1 MRYALD
7 RKAQTHQ
14 RIVKE
19 ASVRFRRDGI
29 GATGLQPLMKS
40 LGLTHGGFYAHFKS
54 KDDLVDQALRQSVDE
69 AKVCTQEMFNGPDS
83 LNTFIDVYLSET
95 HRDDPGK
102 GCPLPN
108 MCAELGQQNRP
119 SPLTDEIIVHLLE
132 TFDNALHIEN
142 PEPKSM
148 LVLSSLVGAL
158 ILSRSAHDPQLSEH
172 ILKVTR
178 EYVKLH
184 VSQHDAVAVAAP
196 KPLPLTDDVTLHS

>member
-54 KDDLVDQALRQSVDE
+54 KDDLVEQALRQSVDD
-69 AKVCTQEMFNGPDS
+69 AKVLTREMFAGQDALS
-83 LNTFIDVYLSET
+83 EFIDLYLSSP
-95 HRDDPGK
+95 HRDEPGT

-108 MCAELGQQNRP
+108 MCAELGQMERP
-119 SPLTDEIIVHLLE
+119 SKLTDEITLHLLE
-132 TFDNALHIEN
+132 TFENALQSEDSQS
-142 PEPKSM
+142 KSV
-148 LVLSSLVGAL
+148 LILSSLVGAL
-158 ILSRSAHDPQLSEH
+158 MLSRSVHDRQLSDH
-172 ILKVTR
+172 ILNVTR
-178 EYVKLH
+178 DHVKLH
-184 VSQHDAVAVAAP
+184 VCQQESASALQQPA
-196 KPLPLTDDVTLHS
+196 LSTDSALIN

>member
-54 KDDLVDQALRQSVDE
+54 KDDLVDQALRHAVDE
-69 AKVCTQEMFNGPDS
+69 SKAITREMFTGQDS
-83 LNTFIDVYLSET
+83 LNEFIDLYLSPA
-95 HRDDPGK
+95 HRDEPGT

-108 MCAELGQQNRP
+108 MCAELGQLNRP
-119 SPLTDEIIVHLLE
+119 SPITDEMIVHLLE
-132 TFDNALHIEN
+132 TFDNALQIEN

-148 LVLSSLVGAL
+148 LVLSSLVGAMM
-158 ILSRSAHDPQLSEH
+158 LSRSAHDKQLSEH

-178 EYVKLH
+178 EHVKLH
-184 VSQHDAVAVAAP
+184 ISKPESATVSHQASLP
-196 KPLPLTDDVTLHS
+196 EEIPLNN

>member
-54 KDDLVDQALRQSVDE
+54 KDDLVEQALKLAVDE
-69 AKVCTQEMFNGPDS
+69 AKACTRETFTGPDS
-83 LNTFIDVYLSET
+83 LSEFIDIYLSSP
-95 HRDDPGK
+95 HRDEPGT

-108 MCAELGQQNRP
+108 MCAELGQLNQP
-119 SPLTDEIIVHLLE
+119 SPLTDEIIIHLLDA
-132 TFDNALHIEN
+132 FDEAQQIEN

-158 ILSRSAHDPQLSEH
+158 MLSRSVHDKQPSEH

-178 EYVKLH
+178 EHVKLH
-184 VSQHDAVAVAAP
+184 IS
-196 KPLPLTDDVTLHS
+196 KPDTAEVPLQSTVTDEIPLNT

>member
-54 KDDLVDQALRQSVDE
+54 KDDLVEQALRLAVDD
-69 AKVCTQEMFNGPDS
+69 AKAFTRETFTGPDS
-83 LNTFIDVYLSET
+83 LSEFIDVYLSRP
-95 HRDDPGK
+95 HRDEPGT

-108 MCAELGQQNRP
+108 MCAELGQLNQP
-119 SPLTDEIIVHLLE
+119 SPLTDEIIVHLLD
-132 TFDNALHIEN
+132 TFDEALQIDN

-158 ILSRSAHDPQLSEH
+158 MLSRSVHDKQLSEH
-172 ILKVTR
+172 ILNVTR
-178 EYVKLH
+178 EHVKLH
-184 VSQHDAVAVAAP
+184 ISKQETVDVSVQPSAP
-196 KPLPLTDDVTLHS
+196 EERPLTT

>member
-54 KDDLVDQALRQSVDE
+54 KDDLVEQALRLAVDD
-69 AKVCTQEMFNGPDS
+69 AKAFTRETFTGPDS
-83 LNTFIDVYLSET
+83 LSEFIDVYLSRP
-95 HRDDPGK
+95 HRDEPGS

-108 MCAELGQQNRP
+108 MCAELGQLNQP
-119 SPLTDEIIVHLLE
+119 SPLTDEIIVHLLD
-132 TFDNALHIEN
+132 TFDEALQIDN

-158 ILSRSAHDPQLSEH
+158 MLSRSVHDKQLSEH
-172 ILKVTR
+172 ILNVTR
-178 EYVKLH
+178 EHVKLH
-184 VSQHDAVAVAAP
+184 ISKQETVDVSVQPSAP
-196 KPLPLTDDVTLHS
+196 EERPLTT